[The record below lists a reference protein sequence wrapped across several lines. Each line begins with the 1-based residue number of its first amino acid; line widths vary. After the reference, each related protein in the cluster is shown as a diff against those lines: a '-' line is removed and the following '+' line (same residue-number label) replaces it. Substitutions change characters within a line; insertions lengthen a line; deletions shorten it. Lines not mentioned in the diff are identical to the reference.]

1 MWLKSSPILALVC
14 LLPFSNFD
22 GAQSVPPSAGGQG
35 IQAALDSLAAGGE
48 VVLSAGKY
56 LIREPIMLSKDG
68 QTLRGCGDSTVLYLA
83 DGADC
88 PVVIMGSISTQS
100 KNHIKGVRLADLLID
115 GNRKNQQKELWRF
128 LPSGAGLYNNGVCV
142 WGADES
148 SVENVVCSHCR
159 SGGLVASAQTRR
171 LTVRDYEAFDNQF
184 DGLACYDT
192 EESHFSHL
200 NLHDNLAAGVSLD
213 LSFNHN
219 VIHDAVLTDNDLGI
233 FMRQSR
239 DNIFEGVTIKQSR
252 HHGVF
257 MAEIGRYKLREKIG
271 EGGCGV
277 VYVAEQEEPVRRKG
291 RPEGHQAGHGHQEG
305 RARFEAERQALALM
319 DHPNIAKVLDAGAT
333 ETGRPYFVM
342 ELVRGVKIT
351 EYCDQ
356 NQLSTRER
364 LDLVHQSL
372 PGRPARAPERDH
384 PPRPQALEHP
394 GHRQRRRAGA
404 QGD

>member
-14 LLPFSNFD
+14 LLPFSNFN
-22 GAQSVPPSAGGQG
+22 GAQTVPPSASGQE
-35 IQAALDSLAAGGE
+35 IQSALDALPAGGE
-48 VVLSAGKY
+48 VVLGAGKY
-56 LIREPIMLSKDG
+56 IIRQPIMLNKDG
-68 QTLRGCGDSTVLYLA
+68 QTLRGCGNATVLYLA

-100 KNHIKGVRLADLLID
+100 KNPTKGVRLADLLID

-142 WGADES
+142 WGAAEA
-148 SVENVVCSHCR
+148 SVAHVVCCHCR

-192 EESHFSHL
+192 EGSHFSQL
-200 NLHDNLAAGVSLD
+200 NLHDNLAAGISLD

-252 HHGVF
+252 HHGIF
-257 MAEIGRYKLREKIG
+257 MAEA
-271 EGGCGV
+271 GV
-277 VYVAEQEEPVRRKG
+277 VTATGWKLLSGTECTGNEFKKLLITHCGGTAFRV
-291 RPEGHQAGHGHQEG
+291 
-305 RARFEAERQALALM
+305 
-319 DHPNIAKVLDAGAT
+319 NDAGCTNNSVRDGQFLDNAKGGLSEVAPNLLTLVLPGEHTKSEQPPKAT
-333 ETGRPYFVM
+333 PAV
-342 ELVRGVKIT
+342 
-351 EYCDQ
+351 
-356 NQLSTRER
+356 ER
-364 LDLVHQSL
+364 LTEASRTAYKPL
-372 PGRPARAPERDH
+372 
-384 PPRPQALEHP
+384 
-394 GHRQRRRAGA
+394 
-404 QGD
+404 

>member
-1 MWLKSSPILALVC
+1 MWLRSSPILALVC

-22 GAQSVPPSAGGQG
+22 GAKAVPPSEGGQG
-35 IQAALDSLAAGGE
+35 IQSALDALPAGGE

-56 LIREPIMLSKDG
+56 LIQKPIMLNKDG

-83 DGADC
+83 DGANC
-88 PVVIMGSISTQS
+88 PAVIMGSLSEHA
-100 KNHIKGVRLADLLID
+100 KNPTKDLRLADLVID

-128 LPSGAGLYNNGVCV
+128 LPNGAGLYNNGVCV

-148 SVENVVCSHCR
+148 AVENVVCSHCR

-192 EESHFSHL
+192 QESHFSHL
-200 NLHDNLAAGVSLD
+200 NLHDNLAAGISLD

-239 DNIFEGVTIKQSR
+239 DNVFEDVTIKQSR

-257 MAEIGRYKLREKIG
+257 MAEA
-271 EGGCGV
+271 GV
-277 VYVAEQEEPVRRKG
+277 VTATGWRLLSGTECTGNQFKKLLITHCGGSAFRI
-291 RPEGHQAGHGHQEG
+291 
-305 RARFEAERQALALM
+305 
-319 DHPNIAKVLDAGAT
+319 NDAGCTNNSLRDGQFLDNAKGGLSEVASNLLTLDLPGDRSQPGPPSKAT
-333 ETGRPYFVM
+333 PAV
-342 ELVRGVKIT
+342 
-351 EYCDQ
+351 
-356 NQLSTRER
+356 ER
-364 LDLVHQSL
+364 LTESAHTFHKPL
-372 PGRPARAPERDH
+372 
-384 PPRPQALEHP
+384 
-394 GHRQRRRAGA
+394 
-404 QGD
+404 